1 MPKYGF
7 DIYRF
12 DQARFDEQ
20 TIFHDQITLVAVE
33 DAYKKIISKL
43 EAEEID
49 ITDEVLNAVY
59 KVLEEIVTLAE
70 QHNFSVAKVFE
81 DDGTVVE
88 VIAKHIRRMAP
99 EESLQVT
106 DSYILTASPN
116 VRERPRIVEEI
127 ARQVFAKRKTEAA
140 IHEEFEIKKAL
151 LPAYGFVGVD
161 GVRVRHNNLTISDSI
176 NDRVSTCS
184 FEVIDPSQ
192 NVVDACYFR
201 SPIRVLLIDGETIH
215 YFGGRI
221 RNVTLISES
230 PIRTIQ
236 VEAEDY
242 TAEAADFSVVGEYSG
257 NVRDVV
263 QSMWNEFYERPFVF
277 AMEETDETIG
287 VRFNYEQLDKA
298 TEYIIEQLGWTW
310 YVDFDGAQR
319 IFRAFP
325 PEFKVYPETLSQ
337 QNRNVM
343 ARSPQFAPND
353 DIANAIYLFGG
364 QGISE
369 LVNQQIVADGENN
382 IYTLAYKPVDL
393 EITMDGQP
401 LSVGVENLH
410 DYEEGFD
417 VLMNYNEKTIAWEK
431 ESEPPQGAVIDAQ
444 YKYRYP
450 VVVYMEDKESIAA
463 YGKTVKRIND
473 AKVTDPIQ
481 ARRVVEKELERR
493 AQPQVEGSLETTALG
508 IRAGMYIPVD
518 LPMYNAVGIFRV
530 DESEK
535 YIEGSMIMNRL
546 SLNRVSGSI
555 KKLANKIKE
564 LSKRLENLEAQQR
577 DDVVVQRFSTIGEE
591 LTFSDSVEI
600 TPERAGVIQFGAAR
614 WNFGNWA

>member
-1 MPKYGF
+1 MAQFGF
-7 DIYRF
+7 DFYRF
-12 DQARFDEQ
+12 DLHRFDQ
-20 TIFHDQITLVAVE
+20 TP
-33 DAYKKIISKL
+33 II
-43 EAEEID
+43 
-49 ITDEVLNAVY
+49 
-59 KVLEEIVTLAE
+59 KVLEDYI
-70 QHNFSVAKVFE
+70 
-81 DDGTVVE
+81 D
-88 VIAKHIRRMAP
+88 I
-99 EESLQVT
+99 ESLGIKGLSKNDLT
-106 DSYILTASPN
+106 EIAAIADEYILTASPN
-116 VRERPRIVEEI
+116 ARERPRVLEELV
-127 ARQVFAKRKTEAA
+127 RQVVAKRKTEAVIA
-140 IHEEFEIKKAL
+140 EEFEIKKAL
-151 LPAYGFVGVD
+151 LPAYTFVGVD

-184 FEVIDPSQ
+184 FEVVDPPQ

-221 RNVTLISES
+221 RNVTLVSES

-343 ARSPQFAPND
+343 ARSPQFAPSD

-369 LVNQQIVADGENN
+369 PINQQIVADGENN

-393 EITMDGQP
+393 EITKDGQP

-410 DYEEGFD
+410 DYDEGFD

-431 ESEPPQGAVIDAQ
+431 ENKPPQGAVIDAQ

-450 VVVYMEDKESIAA
+450 VVVYMEDKESIAT

-530 DESEK
+530 EESEK

-591 LTFSDSVEI
+591 LSFTDNVQI
-600 TPERAGVIQFGAAR
+600 TLARAGVVEFGAAR
-614 WNFGNWA
+614 WNFGVWA

>member
-1 MPKYGF
+1 MAQFGF
-7 DIYRF
+7 DFYRF
-12 DQARFDEQ
+12 DLHRFDQ
-20 TIFHDQITLVAVE
+20 TP
-33 DAYKKIISKL
+33 II
-43 EAEEID
+43 
-49 ITDEVLNAVY
+49 
-59 KVLEEIVTLAE
+59 KVLEDYI
-70 QHNFSVAKVFE
+70 
-81 DDGTVVE
+81 D
-88 VIAKHIRRMAP
+88 I
-99 EESLQVT
+99 ESLGIKGLSKNDLT
-106 DSYILTASPN
+106 EIAAIADEYILTASPN
-116 VRERPRIVEEI
+116 ARERPRVLEELV
-127 ARQVFAKRKTEAA
+127 RQVVAKRKTEAVIA
-140 IHEEFEIKKAL
+140 EEFEIKKAL
-151 LPAYGFVGVD
+151 LPAYTFVGVD

-184 FEVIDPSQ
+184 FEVVDPPQ

-221 RNVTLISES
+221 RNVTLVSES

-343 ARSPQFAPND
+343 ARSPQFAPSD

-369 LVNQQIVADGENN
+369 PINQQIVADGENN

-393 EITMDGQP
+393 EITKDGQP

-410 DYEEGFD
+410 DYDEGFD

-431 ESEPPQGAVIDAQ
+431 ENKPPQGAVIDAQ

-450 VVVYMEDKESIAA
+450 VVVYMEDKESIAT

-530 DESEK
+530 EESEK

-577 DDVVVQRFSTIGEE
+577 DDVVVQQFSTIGEE
-591 LTFSDSVEI
+591 LSFTDNVQI
-600 TPERAGVIQFGAAR
+600 TLARAGVVEFGAAR
-614 WNFGNWA
+614 WNFGVWA